1 MKCREQV
8 DGDIACELPIE
19 EQCISFNVEEL
30 VAAKY
35 DDPNYF
41 GHEFDEKYIYK
52 FPSLE
57 EQSEQEGDFGAFAGV
72 IEMAVVDYDKFN
84 FSLQKF
90 SEGTSMEQ
98 LRKFMPELSKK
109 DLAGVSPISSDF
121 NSFNIESF
129 YNFCRKSPIDGEDQ
143 QCAYPF
149 VAL

>member
-90 SEGTSMEQ
+90 SEGTSME
-98 LRKFMPELSKK
+98 
-109 DLAGVSPISSDF
+109 
-121 NSFNIESF
+121 
-129 YNFCRKSPIDGEDQ
+129 
-143 QCAYPF
+143 
-149 VAL
+149 